1 MEPMVDILILICVY
15 SFFATLSII
24 PLFCMSIIMAPVN
37 SNEFVLFISSC
48 IVSYFF
54 CYFIEISRKWAEKYY
69 EKHGLTSIE
78 RCRMDVLIL
87 SGIVGFLTALPRI
100 VMFFEGTEQLIFCYA
115 TLICVPAFC
124 SCLYQYFAFQTKTNI
139 NLYKQRY
146 LIAVWLVFHAFLLT
160 VNLYKMRESSLPDNL
175 KGLHEVCQLAFSVLS
190 AVGSLEFVMAW
201 RGAVES
207 NDAGEQYRIVT
218 MVNEE
223 VEVEEVVY
231 ENEPSLNRYSR
242 ENQFILLKKDKINL
256 LVGFGGIIICTI
268 IPRVAAFFVDE
279 NTLWGISIV
288 TILCIL
294 LTTVIFTFSRKTIS
308 ELNYN
313 DHPSTILWLVGIHAF
328 IFNISL
334 SMVSS
339 NEDLVSKV
347 FITQTIFGF
356 NSLSSTIDFIV
367 IWNDDFYFQAPHAPR
382 EAPTR
387 TETSR
392 YSLTNFSVITHGC
405 LGILTLIFGGS
416 RYGLL
421 ILIVG
426 CLVFGG
432 VDMLAESL
440 RQKSIKIY
448 MLIGLGAMGML
459 GFVPRIVHGVL
470 IEANTSNLLLSMI
483 FTLSL
488 TLSFYFHFIY
498 GHRSPTFHFQ
508 YEAHESIIA
517 KFAVIHSIILI
528 AMIRISYGHWENE
541 EFEVIVFSQFAFFL
555 LPLTSS
561 IDFWMVWND
570 AVVLEDDVTE
580 VVTVRKP
587 TVVEKRA
594 VKLRPP
600 KVTCFSCHQGYN
612 EKNMTPRILKECGHT
627 ICEKCANNR
636 LAENHLRHLFC
647 PKCRKV
653 TVVKGAAN
661 TLTKNYLVLELMEK
675 ANSM

>member
-1 MEPMVDILILICVY
+1 
-15 SFFATLSII
+15 
-24 PLFCMSIIMAPVN
+24 
-37 SNEFVLFISSC
+37 
-48 IVSYFF
+48 
-54 CYFIEISRKWAEKYY
+54 
-69 EKHGLTSIE
+69 
-78 RCRMDVLIL
+78 
-87 SGIVGFLTALPRI
+87 
-100 VMFFEGTEQLIFCYA
+100 
-115 TLICVPAFC
+115 
-124 SCLYQYFAFQTKTNI
+124 
-139 NLYKQRY
+139 
-146 LIAVWLVFHAFLLT
+146 
-160 VNLYKMRESSLPDNL
+160 
-175 KGLHEVCQLAFSVLS
+175 
-190 AVGSLEFVMAW
+190 
-201 RGAVES
+201 
-207 NDAGEQYRIVT
+207 
-218 MVNEE
+218 
-223 VEVEEVVY
+223 
-231 ENEPSLNRYSR
+231 
-242 ENQFILLKKDKINL
+242 
-256 LVGFGGIIICTI
+256 
-268 IPRVAAFFVDE
+268 
-279 NTLWGISIV
+279 
-288 TILCIL
+288 
-294 LTTVIFTFSRKTIS
+294 
-308 ELNYN
+308 
-313 DHPSTILWLVGIHAF
+313 
-328 IFNISL
+328 
-334 SMVSS
+334 MVSS

-367 IWNDDFYFQAPHAPR
+367 IWNDNFYFQAPHAPR

-405 LGILTLIFGGS
+405 LG
-416 RYGLL
+416 
-421 ILIVG
+421 

-448 MLIGLGAMGML
+448 ILIGLGAMGML

-636 LAENHLRHLFC
+636 CGKYFNQELFGIG
-647 PKCRKV
+647 V
-653 TVVKGAAN
+653 DG
-661 TLTKNYLVLELMEK
+661 EGE
-675 ANSM
+675 